1 MKSNILFTSFLLVI
15 NSYFSSAQ
23 EIFNETDESEITT
36 TSTRYIVP
44 KKYTAFE
51 INSVLFST
59 LLNQAQHE
67 EEVNV
72 HQSDLLINIPF
83 PNGEVHTFRFVESP
97 VMSLNLS
104 SRHQSIKT
112 YLGESL
118 RGNMTMRF
126 DYSPD
131 YGFHAMIMGQ
141 TDVVFIDPYSFH
153 NSDYIISYYKKDYIN
168 EGQIEFNE
176 GEPIQSAEYLEYIN
190 YKDANP
196 IDLDKISSGEELRSY
211 RIAIACTQQYSNFH
225 GGTTESTLAGMV
237 TTLNRVNEVYE
248 TELSIR
254 LIMVDNNDSL
264 IDYSLDWGMSN
275 YNTGALINQSQ
286 EVIDEFIGDDNY
298 DIGHTFSTGAGGLA
312 SLGVPCKTN
321 QKGNGVTGTNSPTGD
336 PYDIDYVAHE
346 IGHQF
351 GANHTFNGNAGSCN
365 GNRNSGT
372 AYEPG
377 SGSTIMAYAGICSSN
392 NLQSNSDPYFHPA
405 SYDEITYY
413 INSAYGNTCAQ
424 ISETGNSAPE
434 VFIEETIYTI
444 PVYTA
449 FKIDGSA
456 SDSDG
461 DTLTYSWEQMDLGPA
476 GHPDSPVNNAPIF
489 RTFNPKTVSSRIFP
503 RMSDLLNNTHTK
515 GELIPEYVR
524 TLHFRL
530 TARDNKAGGGGISF
544 QETEVEVTEQAGPF
558 EIISPNG
565 NETWGINGTYTVEW
579 EVADTDGTVVNCQEV
594 NIILMYKLDGIWEEV
609 ILAENVENNG
619 ETEVVVPN
627 LENLIGSE
635 NRIKIIPTN
644 NIFFDISN
652 EDFSITG
659 MNIFELEGGNI
670 AIYPNPS
677 TGSINIK
684 IDQVNHNIIQLN
696 VYDLSGKLIHTE
708 KIQNKHNSTETKLN
722 LTDVEKGLY
731 LLELNTPNER
741 IVNTISI
748 L

>member
-1 MKSNILFTSFLLVI
+1 MKFNLLLTIILLSINTFSF
-15 NSYFSSAQ
+15 AQ
-23 EIFNETDESEITT
+23 KIFMETDESEITT
-36 TSTRYIVP
+36 TSTRYIIP
-44 KKYTAFE
+44 KKYTTFK
-51 INSVLFST
+51 IDSDLLST
-59 LLNQAQHE
+59 LLSKAQHE
-67 EEVNV
+67 EEINV
-72 HQSDLLINIPF
+72 QQSDLIINIPF
-83 PNGEVHTFRFVESP
+83 PNGGTYAFRFVESP

-104 SRHQSIKT
+104 SRHQNIKT
-112 YLGESL
+112 YLAESL
-118 RGNMTMRF
+118 EGNMTMRF

-141 TDVVFIDPYSFH
+141 TDIVFIDPYSFQ
-153 NSDYIISYYKKDYIN
+153 NSDYIISYYKKDYQN
-168 EGQIEFNE
+168 EEQKEFTE
-176 GEPIQSAEYLEYIN
+176 GEPIQSAEYIEYLN
-190 YKDANP
+190 YKEANP
-196 IDLDKISSGEELRSY
+196 ISLDKISSGEELRTY

-254 LIMVDNNDSL
+254 LIMVENNDSL
-264 IDYSLDWGMSN
+264 IDYSIAWGMNN
-275 YNTGALINQSQ
+275 YNTGALINESQ
-286 EVIDEFIGDDNY
+286 EVIDEFIGNDNY

-321 QKGNGVTGTNSPTGD
+321 QKGSGVTGTNSPTGD

-365 GNRNSGT
+365 GNRNEDT

-424 ISETGNSAPE
+424 ISETGNNAPE
-434 VFIEETIYTI
+434 VFIEDITYTI
-444 PVYTA
+444 PVYTP
-449 FKIDGSA
+449 FKINGSA
-456 SDSDG
+456 NDIDG
-461 DTLTYSWEQMDLGPA
+461 DLLTYSWEQMDLGPA
-476 GHPDSPVNNAPIF
+476 GHPNTPVNNAPIF
-489 RTFNPKTVSSRIFP
+489 RTFNPTIVSSRIFP
-503 RMSDLLNNTHTK
+503 RMYDLLNNIQTK
-515 GELIPEYVR
+515 GELIPEYAR

-530 TARDNKAGGGGISF
+530 TARDNKAGGGGVSY
-544 QETEVEVTEQAGPF
+544 QETEVNVTEQAGPF

-565 NETWGINGTYTVEW
+565 HETWGINGNYTVEW
-579 EVADTDGTVVNCQEV
+579 EVADTDGSIVNCQEV
-594 NIILMYKLDGIWEEV
+594 NIVLMYKTEGVWEE
-609 ILAENVENNG
+609 ILLAENVENNG
-619 ETEVVVPN
+619 ETEVYVPDM
-627 LENLIGSE
+627 EALIGSE
-635 NRIKIIPTN
+635 NRIKITPTN

-659 MNIFELEGGNI
+659 MNIFELESGHI
-670 AIYPNPS
+670 AVYPNPS
-677 TGSINIK
+677 NGLINID
-684 IDQVNHNIIQLN
+684 INQVNYNNIQLN
-696 VYDLSGKLIHTE
+696 ICDLSGKVIYTE
-708 KIQNKHNSTETKLN
+708 TIQNKHNSAKIKLN
-722 LTDVEKGLY
+722 LANVEKGLY
-731 LLELNTPNER
+731 LLELSTPYKR

>member
-1 MKSNILFTSFLLVI
+1 MKSKLLFTSFLLVI
-15 NSYFSSAQ
+15 NTYYSSGQ
-23 EIFNETDESEITT
+23 EIFNEINESEITT
-36 TSTRYIVP
+36 ISTRYIVP
-44 KKYTAFE
+44 KEYTAFE

-67 EEVNV
+67 DEVNV

-83 PNGEVHTFRFVESP
+83 PNGEVHAFRFVESP
-97 VMSLNLS
+97 IMSLNLS
-104 SRHQSIKT
+104 ARHQNIKT

-141 TDVVFIDPYSFH
+141 TDVIFIDPFSFH

-168 EGQIEFNE
+168 EVQKEFKE
-176 GEPIQSAEYLEYIN
+176 EEPIQSSDYLEYLN
-190 YKDANP
+190 YKEANP
-196 IDLDKISSGEELRSY
+196 ISLDKISSGEELRSY

-264 IDYSLDWGMSN
+264 IDYSIAWGMNN
-275 YNTGALINQSQ
+275 YNTGALINESQ
-286 EVIDEFIGDDNY
+286 EVIDEFIGNDNY

-312 SLGVPCKTN
+312 SLAVPCKTN
-321 QKGNGVTGTNSPTGD
+321 QKGNGVTGTNTPTGD

-365 GNRNSGT
+365 GNRNEET

-392 NLQSNSDPYFHPA
+392 NIQSNSDPYFHPA

-456 SDSDG
+456 SDIDG

-489 RTFNPKTVSSRIFP
+489 RTFNPKTVSSRVFP
-503 RMSDLLNNTHTK
+503 RMFDILNNTQTK
-515 GELIPEYVR
+515 GELIPEYAR

-530 TARDNKAGGGGISF
+530 TARDNKAGGGGISY

-565 NETWGINGTYTVEW
+565 NETWGINGTYIVEW
-579 EVADTDGTVVNCQEV
+579 EVADTDGIVVNCQEV
-594 NIILMYKLDGIWEEV
+594 NIILMYKLDGVWEEL

-627 LENLIGSE
+627 LEYLIGSE

-659 MNIFELEGGNI
+659 MSVFELEGGNI

-684 IDQVNHNIIQLN
+684 IDQVNQNNIQLN
-696 VYDLSGKLIHTE
+696 VYDLSGKLIH
-708 KIQNKHNSTETKLN
+708 KDIIQNRYSNTETKLN
-722 LTDVEKGLY
+722 LTDLEKGLY
-731 LLELNTPNER
+731 LLEMNTPNER

>member
-1 MKSNILFTSFLLVI
+1 M
-15 NSYFSSAQ
+15 
-23 EIFNETDESEITT
+23 ETDESEITT
-36 TSTRYIVP
+36 TSTRYIIP
-44 KKYTAFE
+44 KKYTTFK
-51 INSVLFST
+51 IDSDLLST
-59 LLNQAQHE
+59 LLSKAQHE
-67 EEVNV
+67 EEINV
-72 HQSDLLINIPF
+72 QQSDLIINIPF
-83 PNGEVHTFRFVESP
+83 PNGGTYAFRFVESP

-104 SRHQSIKT
+104 SRHQNIKT
-112 YLGESL
+112 YLAESL
-118 RGNMTMRF
+118 EGNMTMRF

-141 TDVVFIDPYSFH
+141 TDIVFIDPYSFQ
-153 NSDYIISYYKKDYIN
+153 NSDYIISYYKKDYQN
-168 EGQIEFNE
+168 EEQKEFTE
-176 GEPIQSAEYLEYIN
+176 GEPIQSAEYIEYLN
-190 YKDANP
+190 YKEANP
-196 IDLDKISSGEELRSY
+196 ISLDKISSGEELRTY

-254 LIMVDNNDSL
+254 LIMVENNDSL
-264 IDYSLDWGMSN
+264 IDYSIAWGMNN
-275 YNTGALINQSQ
+275 YNTGALINESQ
-286 EVIDEFIGDDNY
+286 EVIDEFIGNDNY

-321 QKGNGVTGTNSPTGD
+321 QKGSGVTGTNSPTGD

-365 GNRNSGT
+365 GNRNEDT

-424 ISETGNSAPE
+424 ISETGNNAPE
-434 VFIEETIYTI
+434 VFIEDITYTI
-444 PVYTA
+444 PVYTP
-449 FKIDGSA
+449 FKINGSA
-456 SDSDG
+456 NDIDG
-461 DTLTYSWEQMDLGPA
+461 DLLTYSWEQMDLGPA
-476 GHPDSPVNNAPIF
+476 GHPNTPVNNAPIF
-489 RTFNPKTVSSRIFP
+489 RTFNPTIVSSRIFP
-503 RMSDLLNNTHTK
+503 RMYDLLNNIQTK
-515 GELIPEYVR
+515 GELIPEYAR

-530 TARDNKAGGGGISF
+530 TARDNKAGGGGVSY
-544 QETEVEVTEQAGPF
+544 QETEVNVTEQAGPF

-565 NETWGINGTYTVEW
+565 HETWGINGNYTVEW
-579 EVADTDGTVVNCQEV
+579 EVADTDGSIVNCQEV
-594 NIILMYKLDGIWEEV
+594 NIVLMYKTEGVWEE
-609 ILAENVENNG
+609 ILLAENVENNG
-619 ETEVVVPN
+619 ETEVYVPDM
-627 LENLIGSE
+627 EALIGSE
-635 NRIKIIPTN
+635 NRIKITPTN

-659 MNIFELEGGNI
+659 MNIFELESGHI
-670 AIYPNPS
+670 AVYPNPS
-677 TGSINIK
+677 NGLINID
-684 IDQVNHNIIQLN
+684 INQVNYNNIQLN
-696 VYDLSGKLIHTE
+696 ICDLSGKVIYTE
-708 KIQNKHNSTETKLN
+708 TIQNKHNSAKIKLN
-722 LTDVEKGLY
+722 LANVEKGLY
-731 LLELNTPNER
+731 LLELSTPYKR

>member
-1 MKSNILFTSFLLVI
+1 MKFNFLFTSFLLIV
-15 NSYFSSAQ
+15 NSYFCIAQ
-23 EIFNETDESEITT
+23 EVFSEKNESDITT

-44 KKYTAFE
+44 KLYSSFE
-51 INSVLFST
+51 INS
-59 LLNQAQHE
+59 LLLSNLLSQAPLE
-67 EEVNV
+67 SEVNV
-72 HQSDLLINIPF
+72 HQSNLVINIPF
-83 PNGEVHTFRFVESP
+83 PNNEVHAFRFVESP
-97 VMSLNLS
+97 VMSSTLS
-104 SRHQSIKT
+104 ARHQNIKT

-118 RGNMTMRF
+118 KGNMTVRF

-131 YGFHAMIMGQ
+131 YGFHAMIMGL
-141 TDVVFIDPYSFH
+141 TDVVFIDPYSFQ
-153 NSDYIISYYKKDYIN
+153 NSDYIIAYFKKDYIN
-168 EGQIEFNE
+168 DEQQEFKE
-176 GEPIQSAEYLEYIN
+176 EEPIQSSDYLEYLN
-190 YKDANP
+190 YKEANP
-196 IDLDKISSGEELRSY
+196 ISLDKISSGEELRTY

-254 LIMVDNNDSL
+254 FIMVDNNDSL
-264 IDYSLDWGMSN
+264 IDYSLDWGMDN
-275 YNTGALINQSQ
+275 YNTGLLINQSQ
-286 EVIDEFIGDDNY
+286 LVIDEFIGNDNY

-321 QKGNGVTGTNSPTGD
+321 QKGNGVTGTNYPTGD
-336 PYDIDYVAHE
+336 SYDIDYVAHE

-365 GNRNSGT
+365 GNRNAGT

-424 ISETGNSAPE
+424 ISATGNSAPE
-434 VFIEETIYTI
+434 VFIDETIYTI

-449 FKIDGSA
+449 FKINGSA

-461 DTLTYSWEQMDLGPA
+461 DTLMYSWEQMDLGPA
-476 GHPDSPVNNAPIF
+476 GHPNSPVNDAPIF
-489 RTFNPKTVSSRIFP
+489 RTFNPKTISSRTLP
-503 RMSDLLNNTHTK
+503 RMSDLLNNTQTK
-515 GELIPEYVR
+515 GELIPEYLR

-530 TARDNKAGGGGISF
+530 TVRDNRAGGGGISF
-544 QETEVEVTEQAGPF
+544 EETVVEVTEQAGPF
-558 EIISPNG
+558 EVTSPNG
-565 NETWGINGTYTVEW
+565 NETWGINGAYTVKW
-579 EVADTDGTVVNCQEV
+579 EVADTDGTVVDCQKV
-594 NIILMYKLDGIWEEV
+594 NIILMYKLDGVWEEL
-609 ILAENVENNG
+609 ILAENAENNG
-619 ETEVVVPN
+619 ETEVEVPN
-627 LENLIGSE
+627 LDYLIGSE

-659 MNIFELEGGNI
+659 MSVFELEGGI
-670 AIYPNPS
+670 IEIYPNPS
-677 TGSINIK
+677 TGVFNIK
-684 IDQVNHNIIQLN
+684 MDRMNQNRIQLN

-708 KIQNKHNSTETKLN
+708 TIQNHNNTLTKLN
-722 LTDVEKGLY
+722 LTDLEKGLY
-731 LLELNTPNER
+731 LLELNTPNDR